1 MFLCLGA
8 SPCRG
13 GMSTVKADVITPE
26 DALRGIELPG
36 STEEAHRAGREVL
49 PSQEVQYAEV
59 KSGEA

>member
-1 MFLCLGA
+1 
-8 SPCRG
+8 
-13 GMSTVKADVITPE
+13 MSTVKADVITPE

-49 PSQEVQYAEV
+49 PSQEVQYAAV